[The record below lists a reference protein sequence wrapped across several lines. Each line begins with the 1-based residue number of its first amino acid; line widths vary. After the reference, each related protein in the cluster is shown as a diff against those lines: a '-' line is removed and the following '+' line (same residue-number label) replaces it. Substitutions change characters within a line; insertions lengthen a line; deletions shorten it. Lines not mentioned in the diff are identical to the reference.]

1 MKEIS
6 YDGPTFDENEQRR
19 KLARSRGSLTAPPL
33 RTLHDDVEKMVGEQ
47 HITKTQM
54 VIAETARREERGESR
69 TIQTGESHFG
79 RIIFLLVLMLAF
91 GVGVGIYAL
100 IGGKTMGVDTTVK
113 KPNRQASA
121 EILISGSPRE
131 QIMADISIAFSD
143 TKLATGKTRELVFV
157 TKDSTGTVQDASTIE
172 VLNALSLFSP
182 PDILLNSL
190 NESLSYGIY
199 ADDRTPIGYL
209 IISTHSYPETFAG
222 MLEWEKRMSD
232 DLVPSMNPLHRRTAL
247 VDVHRKMFTDERIG
261 GVDARVLRDKS
272 GTMLLAYTVID
283 RNTLIITGGEEA
295 LRGLLLSVAQKT
307 AP

>member
-54 VIAETARREERGESR
+54 VIAEAARREERGESR
-69 TIQTGESHFG
+69 TIETKESHLG
-79 RIIFLLVLMLAF
+79 RIIFLLVLILAF
-91 GVGVGIYAL
+91 GIGVGIYAL
-100 IGGKTMGVDTTVK
+100 IGGKTKGVDTTVK
-113 KPNRQASA
+113 KLDRQASA

-131 QIMADISIAFSD
+131 QVMADISIAFSD

-157 TKDSTGTVQDASTIE
+157 TKDAGGAARDASTAE

-182 PDILLNSL
+182 PDVLLNSL
-190 NESLSYGIY
+190 STSLSYGIY
-199 ADDRTPIGYL
+199 ANDRSPTGYL
-209 IISTHSYPETFAG
+209 LIDTRSYPETFAG
-222 MLEWEKRMSD
+222 MLEWEKRMPN
-232 DLVPSMNPLHRRTAL
+232 DLVPSMNPLYRRAAL
-247 VDVHRKMFTDERIG
+247 VNVHSKAFTDERIG
-261 GVDARVLRDKS
+261 AVDARVLRDS
-272 GTMLLAYTVID
+272 DGTMLLAYTVVN
-283 RNTLIITGGEEA
+283 RSTLIITGGEEA